1 MVSSV
6 ISLSLL
12 KSLAAN
18 HMFEVEVLFSEG
30 LYESSPK
37 VWGRLVQQL
46 NDFKEFEVI
55 DGFAGKKCY

>member
-1 MVSSV
+1 
-6 ISLSLL
+6 
-12 KSLAAN
+12 
-18 HMFEVEVLFSEG
+18 MFEVEVLFSEG